1 MSQPTRSKERQPS
14 KQLGALSGLLP
25 FLIPY
30 KGLIAASCFAL
41 IITAGLSLVLP
52 LAVRRVI
59 DTFESGNESI
69 LDLYFAA
76 ILAVAALLAAG
87 TAIRYALVTKLGER
101 VVTDIR
107 ETIFKRVLKM
117 SPQFYETIMTCL
129 LYTSDAADE

>member
-1 MSQPTRSKERQPS
+1 MSQTNRPKERQPS
-14 KQLGALSGLLP
+14 KKLGALSGLLP
-25 FLIPY
+25 FLFPY
-30 KGLIAASCFAL
+30 KGLILASGLAL

-59 DTFESGNESI
+59 DTFENGNESI

-76 ILAVAALLAAG
+76 ILVVAALLAAG

-117 SPQFYETIMTCL
+117 SPQFY
-129 LYTSDAADE
+129 